1 MTPTDADSPFDL
13 NDAYGVQTPDD
24 NLNLYRRWAETYDDG
39 FAASHGYVYDRN
51 VAAALAAR
59 EPDRTAPVLDVGCG
73 TGLVGLALAEAG
85 ATELEG
91 IDLSPEML
99 AQAVHKSF
107 NGKALYRKLIQADL
121 TQPIALTWSSYGA
134 MVSAGTFTH
143 GHLGPE
149 PITRLVP
156 LLKPGGTAV
165 IGVNSDHY
173 QSAGFESTIDRLV
186 ADGTIAELELL
197 TVRLYDPDRYTA
209 ADQEHIDGTG
219 TLVVFTKT

>member
-1 MTPTDADSPFDL
+1 MDPTNAATPFDL
-13 NDAYGVQTPDD
+13 NDAYGVETPDD
-24 NLNLYRRWAETYDDG
+24 NRDLYRRWADTYDDG

-51 VAAALAAR
+51 VAAALADR
-59 EPDRTAPVLDVGCG
+59 SPDWNAPVLDVGCG
-73 TGLVGLALAEAG
+73 TGLVGMALAEVG
-85 ATELEG
+85 ATQLEG

-99 AQAVHKSF
+99 AEAVNKSF

-121 TQPIALTWSSYGA
+121 TQPIALTWASYGA

-149 PITRLVP
+149 PLTRLVP

-173 QSAGFESTIDRLV
+173 QSAGFESTVAELV
-186 ADGTIAELELL
+186 AADEITDLEMR
-197 TVRLYDPDRYTA
+197 TVRLYDPAKYTA
-209 ADQEHIDGTG
+209 ADAQHIDGTG
-219 TLVVFTKT
+219 TLLIFSKV